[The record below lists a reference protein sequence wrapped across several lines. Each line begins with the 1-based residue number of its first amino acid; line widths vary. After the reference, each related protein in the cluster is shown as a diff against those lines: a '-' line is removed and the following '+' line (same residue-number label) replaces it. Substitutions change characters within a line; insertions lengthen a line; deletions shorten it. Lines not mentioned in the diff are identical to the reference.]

1 MNLKRSIAGA
11 ALLLFLLPAGA
22 YAQTGGGYD
31 LTWNVVAGGA
41 GGASS
46 GSYTLNVTTGQPG
59 AAQSNNGSLL
69 LLAGF
74 WNWPQYNVH
83 MPLCLRGT

>member
-1 MNLKRSIAGA
+1 MNLKRSFACAVI
-11 ALLLFLLPAGA
+11 LLLSPAGA
-22 YAQTGGGYD
+22 YAQVGGGYD

-41 GGASS
+41 GNASS
-46 GSYTLNVTTGQPG
+46 SSYTLSATAGQPS
-59 AAQSNNGSLL
+59 AALSNNGSLL

-83 MPLCLRGT
+83 LPLCLRGT